1 MHYFIAKNFIASMN
15 TTGKITNVISV
26 VGISLGSFA
35 LIISISVLN
44 GFENKLDEK
53 ISNFDGHLRI
63 PSDVSNDQ
71 LSKIKSLKEVKSVLF
86 NCERKGMINYLSN
99 QSLVTFKQVSPDY
112 FESFYEI
119 PYVGDLPSENEI
131 LLGNDIASRLGIRAG
146 DIVKISSPLDKRF
159 ILGFPPALE
168 IKVSGIFSSKI
179 LNYDNKYI
187 FISETIGKALFSN
200 VIESQFIDIKLNNSS
215 KIDEKRKA
223 LSDIIGGGVISSWR
237 DRNIALVGAIQM
249 EKIGSVV
256 VLSLILLVA
265 SFSILSTIYLMT
277 IRKIKD
283 FGILRFLGMK
293 MDDVH
298 RLIMYQAL
306 IIGFRG
312 VCIGF
317 ISGISVVLFQNIFKI
332 ISLPNDIYAMEVL
345 PMYLYAEDIIIIL
358 FINIFFI
365 LITGFY
371 GARKFL
377 KYDPME
383 MLKWVK

>member
-1 MHYFIAKNFIASMN
+1 MHYFIAKNFLASMN
-15 TTGKITNVISV
+15 TTGKITKVISV

-63 PSDVSNDQ
+63 SNSISNDK
-71 LSKIKSLKEVKSVLF
+71 LYSIKSLKEVKSVLL
-86 NCERKGMINYLSN
+86 NYERKGIINYLSN
-99 QSLVTFKQVSPDY
+99 QSLVTLKQVSADF
-112 FESFYEI
+112 FESFKEI
-119 PYVGDLPSENEI
+119 PYVGALPLENEI
-131 LLGNDIASRLGIRAG
+131 FVGNDIASRLGIKAG
-146 DIVKISSPLDKRF
+146 DIVKISSPLDKKF
-159 ILGFPPALE
+159 ILGFPPILE
-168 IKVSGIFSSKI
+168 VKVSGIFSSKI

-187 FISETIGKALFSN
+187 FISKTIGKTLFPN
-200 VIESQFIDIKLNNSS
+200 VIENHFIDVKLHHSS
-215 KIDEKRKA
+215 KIDQTRMA
-223 LSDIIGGGVISSWR
+223 LSNIIGSKTISSWR
-237 DRNIALVGAIQM
+237 DRNVALVGAIQM
-249 EKIGSVV
+249 EKIGSIV

-265 SFSILSTIYLMT
+265 SFSILSTIYLIT

-283 FGILRFLGMK
+283 LGILRVLGMK

-298 RLIMYQAL
+298 NIILYQAI

-317 ISGISVVLFQNIFKI
+317 FSGISVALFQNIFKI
-332 ISLPNDIYAMEVL
+332 ISLPNDIYAMEIL
-345 PMYLYAEDIIIIL
+345 PMVLAPEDIIIIL
-358 FINIFFI
+358 IINIFFI
-365 LITGFY
+365 LSTGFY

-377 KYDPME
+377 KYDPLE

>member
-1 MHYFIAKNFIASMN
+1 MHYFIAKNFLASLN

-26 VGISLGSFA
+26 VGLSIGSFA

-53 ISNFDGHLRI
+53 INNFDGHLRI
-63 PSDVSNDQ
+63 PSSVSNDK

-86 NCERKGMINYLSN
+86 NYERKGMINYLTN
-99 QSLVTFKQVSPDY
+99 QSLVTFKQVTSDY
-112 FESFYEI
+112 FDSFDEI
-119 PYVGDLPSENEI
+119 PYIGALPSENEI

-146 DIVKISSPLDKRF
+146 DMVKISSPLDKTF
-159 ILGFPPALE
+159 ILGFPPTLE
-168 IKVSGIFSSKI
+168 VKVSGIFSSKI
-179 LNYDNKYI
+179 LNYDSKYI
-187 FISETIGKALFSN
+187 FISKTIGKILFSN
-200 VIESQFIDIKLNNSS
+200 VNENQFIDIKLNNSS
-215 KIDEKRKA
+215 KIEEARIA
-223 LSDIIGGGVISSWR
+223 LSKIIGGEVISTWR
-237 DRNIALVGAIQM
+237 DRNKVLAGAIQM
-249 EKIGSVV
+249 EKIGSIV

-293 MDDVH
+293 IDDV
-298 RLIMYQAL
+298 RYLIMYQAL

-317 ISGISVVLFQNIFKI
+317 FSGVSVVLFQNVFKI

-345 PMYLYAEDIIIIL
+345 PMVLSAEDIIVILII
-358 FINIFFI
+358 NVFFI
-365 LITGFY
+365 MSTGFF
-371 GARKFL
+371 GAKKFL
-377 KYDPME
+377 KYDPIE

>member
-15 TTGKITNVISV
+15 TTGKITNIISV
-26 VGISLGSFA
+26 IGISLGSFA

-63 PSDVSNDQ
+63 PNSISNDK
-71 LSKIKSLKEVKSVLF
+71 LSKVKSLKEIKSVSF
-86 NCERKGMINYLSN
+86 NYERKGIINYLSN

-112 FESFYEI
+112 FKTFYEI
-119 PYVGDLPSENEI
+119 PYVGALPSENEI

-146 DIVKISSPLDKRF
+146 DIIKISSPLDKRF
-159 ILGFPPALE
+159 ILGFPPTLE
-168 IKVSGIFSSKI
+168 VRVSGIFSSKI

-187 FISETIGKALFSN
+187 FISKTIGKTLFSDAN
-200 VIESQFIDIKLNNSS
+200 ENQFIDIKIHDSS
-215 KIDEKRKA
+215 KIDEARIV
-223 LSDIIGGGVISSWR
+223 LSSILEDQFISSWR
-237 DRNIALVGAIQM
+237 DRNVALVGAIQM
-249 EKIGSVV
+249 EKIGTVV

-283 FGILRFLGMK
+283 LGILRFLGMK
-293 MDDVH
+293 IGDVQYV
-298 RLIMYQAL
+298 IMYQAL

-317 ISGISVVLFQNIFKI
+317 ISGVSVVLFQNIYKI

-345 PMYLYAEDIIIIL
+345 PMFLYAEDFIIVL

-365 LITGFY
+365 FSTGFY

>member
-1 MHYFIAKNFIASMN
+1 MN
-15 TTGKITNVISV
+15 TIGKITNVISV

-53 ISNFDGHLRI
+53 INNFDGHLRI
-63 PSDVSNDQ
+63 PSLVSNEK
-71 LSKIKSLKEVKSVLF
+71 LSKIKSLKEVKSVLPNF
-86 NCERKGMINYLSN
+86 ERKGIINYLSN

-112 FESFYEI
+112 FRSFYEI
-119 PYVGDLPSENEI
+119 PYVGALPSENEI
-131 LLGNDIASRLGIRAG
+131 LLGNDIASRLGIRTG
-146 DIVKISSPLDKRF
+146 DIVKISSPLNKRF
-159 ILGFPPALE
+159 ILGFPPTLE
-168 IKVSGIFSSKI
+168 VKVSGIFSSKI
-179 LNYDNKYI
+179 LNYDSKYV
-187 FISETIGKALFSN
+187 FISRTIGKTLFSN
-200 VIESQFIDIKLNNSS
+200 IDESQFIDIKLYHSS
-215 KIDEKRKA
+215 KIDETRRA
-223 LSDIIGGGVISSWR
+223 LSNIIGGKVISSWR
-237 DRNIALVGAIQM
+237 DRNIALVEAMQM

-277 IRKIKD
+277 IRKIND
-283 FGILRFLGMK
+283 FGILRLLGMK

-298 RLIMYQAL
+298 YLIMYQAL

-312 VCIGF
+312 VCMGF
-317 ISGISVVLFQNIFKI
+317 ISGVSVVLFQNIFKI
-332 ISLPNDIYAMEVL
+332 ISLPNDIYAMEAL
-345 PMYLYAEDIIIIL
+345 PMFLSAKDIIIIL

-365 LITGFY
+365 FSTGFY

>member
-1 MHYFIAKNFIASMN
+1 MHYFIAKNFLASMN
-15 TTGKITNVISV
+15 TAGRITNIISV
-26 VGISLGSFA
+26 IGISLGSFA

-63 PSDVSNDQ
+63 SNSISNDK
-71 LSKIKSLKEVKSVLF
+71 LSEVKSLKEVKSVSF
-86 NCERKGMINYLSN
+86 NYERKGIINYLSN
-99 QSLVTFKQVSPDY
+99 QSLVTFKQVGPDY

-119 PYVGDLPSENEI
+119 PYVGALPSENEI
-131 LLGNDIASRLGIRAG
+131 FLGNDIASRLGIRTG

-159 ILGFPPALE
+159 ILGFPPILE
-168 IKVSGIFSSKI
+168 VRVSGIFSSKI

-187 FISETIGKALFSN
+187 FISKTIGKILFSDAN
-200 VIESQFIDIKLNNSS
+200 ENQFIDIKIHHSS
-215 KIDEKRKA
+215 KIDEARMA
-223 LSDIIGGGVISSWR
+223 LSNIIDDQIISSWR
-237 DRNIALVGAIQM
+237 DRNVALVGAIQM
-249 EKIGSVV
+249 EKIGTVV

-277 IRKIKD
+277 VRKIKD
-283 FGILRFLGMK
+283 LGILRFLGMK
-293 MDDVH
+293 IGDVQY
-298 RLIMYQAL
+298 LIMYQAL

-317 ISGISVVLFQNIFKI
+317 ISGFLVVLFQNIYKI

-345 PMYLYAEDIIIIL
+345 PMFLYAEDFIIVL

-365 LITGFY
+365 FSTGLY

-377 KYDPME
+377 KYDPLE